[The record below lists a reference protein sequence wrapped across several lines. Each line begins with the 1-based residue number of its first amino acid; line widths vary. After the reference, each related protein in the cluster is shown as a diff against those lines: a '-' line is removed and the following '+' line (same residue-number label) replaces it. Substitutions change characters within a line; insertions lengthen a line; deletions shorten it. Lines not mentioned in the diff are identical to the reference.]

1 MTRVGRKQR
10 GRSLTAALLAGV
22 MMLVLAACGSDDD
35 TSTPE
40 PSNGDGITYP
50 EQNLRLAM
58 IVSRDEPLGRAMQY
72 FIAEVEER
80 SGGAITIDFFPDGQL
95 GGDTDV
101 IEQVADGTVNIFA
114 TGFTPGTELGILFS
128 PWLFTSYEQVDAVLQ
143 SEVGTQ
149 FDDALRRDFGVT
161 MLDAFKRAPRHITS
175 NGRPIETPADLAG
188 FRMRVPE
195 IPVMLEV
202 FAGFNTDAVAMA
214 FAEVYTALETGTISG
229 QENPFPTIF
238 GFSLQ
243 EVQEYLNLTYHAH
256 VPEFILVSVEW
267 WDGLDD
273 ASRTLMEEVLAEA
286 KLVAAEET
294 DRAEAEL
301 LDVLSADMIVVE
313 SDVAAFQELARATH
327 DRIIPPII
335 GEESYA
341 ILRAIVDGS

>member
-50 EQNLRLAM
+50 EQSLRLAM

-72 FIAEVEER
+72 FIREVEER

-175 NGRPIETPADLAG
+175 NGRPIETPADLDG

-195 IPVMLEV
+195 IPVMLDV
-202 FAGFNTDAVAMA
+202 FAGFDTDAVAMA

-256 VPEFILVSVEW
+256 VPEFIFVSVDW

-273 ASRTLMEEVLAEA
+273 ATRTLMEEVFAEA
-286 KLVAAEET
+286 KQVASDET
-294 DRAEAEL
+294 DAAEAEL
-301 LDVLSADMIVVE
+301 LGVLSENMIVVE

>member
-1 MTRVGRKQR
+1 MTRVGRNKR
-10 GRSLTAALLAGV
+10 GRTLTAALLAGV

-40 PSNGDGITYP
+40 PDNGNGITYP
-50 EQNLRLAM
+50 QQNLRLAM

-72 FIAEVEER
+72 FIREVEER

-101 IEQVADGTVNIFA
+101 IEQAADGTVNIFA

-175 NGRPIETPADLAG
+175 NGRPIENPADLAG

-195 IPVMLEV
+195 IPVMLDV
-202 FAGFNTDAVAMA
+202 FAAFDTDAVAMA

-243 EVQEYLNLTYHAH
+243 EVQEYLNLTFHAH
-256 VPEFILVSVEW
+256 VPEFIFVSVDW
-267 WDGLDD
+267 WEGLDD

-301 LDVLSADMIVVE
+301 LETLSENMIVVE
-313 SDVAAFQELARATH
+313 PDVAAFQELARATH

>member
-22 MMLVLAACGSDDD
+22 MMLVLTACGSDDD

-58 IVSRDEPLGRAMQY
+58 IVSRDEPLGLAMQY
-72 FIAEVEER
+72 FISEVEER

-175 NGRPIETPADLAG
+175 NGRPIETPEDLAG

-195 IPVMLEV
+195 IPVMLDV
-202 FAGFNTDAVAMA
+202 FADFDTDAVAMA

-256 VPEFILVSVEW
+256 VPEFIFVSVDW
-267 WDGLDD
+267 WEGLDD
-273 ASRTLMEEVLAEA
+273 DTRTLMEEVLAEA
-286 KLVAAEET
+286 KQVAADET
-294 DRAEAEL
+294 DNAEAEL
-301 LDVLSADMIVVE
+301 LEVLSENMIVVE

-341 ILRAIVDGS
+341 ILREIVDGS